1 MAAVSMPERRSF
13 LMASMPKAYHP
24 VTLVATPCN
33 GQVDNSPLRF
43 WSHPVRESPDTM
55 RWYERIAAAL
65 DARKVSKAEVG
76 RELGITGQAITLKL
90 QGKRPVSVEEL
101 KVMARWAG
109 MTVAEAVGDDAV
121 VIELKDEQDLIEL
134 YRLLTPEQRQ
144 MLLGLARQLA
154 ASKGT
159 PEAAV

>member
-1 MAAVSMPERRSF
+1 M
-13 LMASMPKAYHP
+13 
-24 VTLVATPCN
+24 
-33 GQVDNSPLRF
+33 
-43 WSHPVRESPDTM
+43 RESTYTM
-55 RWYERIAAAL
+55 RWYERIAAAF
-65 DARKVSKAEVG
+65 KTHGVIKAEVG
-76 RELGITGQAITLKL
+76 RELGISGQSVTQKL

-101 KVMARWAG
+101 KVMARWAR

-154 ASKGT
+154 GT
-159 PEAAV
+159 PKTHEPAS